1 MSVIVFGGSGFIGSR
16 FIKRLHDIGADTI
29 INIDKLSYASDQSNL
44 DFIENSKNYFFYE
57 EDINNKDKIREI
69 IKKFNP
75 KYFINFAAET
85 HVDNS
90 IESSYEFIKTN
101 VLGVQVLLDLFRE
114 HYSKSDKDVKY
125 KFIQVSTDEV
135 YGDLAITDNP
145 FTEENKYS
153 PKNPYS
159 ASKAAGDHLVFSYI
173 NTYRLPLVITNCS
186 NNYGPNQHRDKL
198 IPKTVY
204 SALNKIRIPIY
215 GDGTNIRD
223 WIYVDD
229 HCDALIRV
237 MNSRCNNNHFNIGGN
252 CELENINLVR
262 QICNILSNKLNNKVD
277 FKKLITFVHDRPGHD
292 YRYAI
297 DNSLI
302 KETLNWKPE
311 TEFRRGISDTIDF
324 YLKKFQAEF
333 VKDSSNIYLKD
344 II

>member
-16 FIKRLHDIGADTI
+16 FIKRLYDIGVETI

-44 DFIENSKNYFFYE
+44 DFIENKKNYFFYK
-57 EDINNKDKIREI
+57 EDINNKDKIRDI
-69 IKKFNP
+69 IEKHNP

-101 VLGVQVLLDLFRE
+101 VLGVQVLLDLFKDY
-114 HYSKSDKDVKY
+114 YSKSNKVIHH

-135 YGDLAITDNP
+135 YGDLTITDNP
-145 FTEENKYS
+145 FSEENKYS
-153 PKNPYS
+153 PNNPYS

-173 NTYRLPLVITNCS
+173 NTYKLPLVITNCS
-186 NNYGPNQHRDKL
+186 NNYGPNQHREKL

-204 SALNKIRIPIY
+204 SALHNLRIPIY

-237 MNSRCNNNHFNIGGN
+237 MNSKCNNTHFNIGGD
-252 CELENINLVR
+252 CELENINLVK
-262 QICNILSNKLNNKVD
+262 QICNILSDKLNNKAD
-277 FKKLITFVHDRPGHD
+277 FKTLISFVPDRPGHD

-297 DNSLI
+297 NSSFI
-302 KETLNWKPE
+302 KETLDWKPE
-311 TEFRRGISDTIDF
+311 KEFKKGLSETVNF
-324 YLKKFQAEF
+324 YLKKFQTE
-333 VKDSSNIYLKD
+333 
-344 II
+344 

>member
-69 IKKFNP
+69 IKKFSP

-173 NTYRLPLVITNCS
+173 NTYS
-186 NNYGPNQHRDKL
+186 YH
-198 IPKTVY
+198 
-204 SALNKIRIPIY
+204 
-215 GDGTNIRD
+215 
-223 WIYVDD
+223 
-229 HCDALIRV
+229 
-237 MNSRCNNNHFNIGGN
+237 
-252 CELENINLVR
+252 
-262 QICNILSNKLNNKVD
+262 
-277 FKKLITFVHDRPGHD
+277 
-292 YRYAI
+292 
-297 DNSLI
+297 SL
-302 KETLNWKPE
+302 
-311 TEFRRGISDTIDF
+311 
-324 YLKKFQAEF
+324 
-333 VKDSSNIYLKD
+333 
-344 II
+344 